1 MSAGSPKTSR
11 FGIQAVFL
19 VLFAVLCGIAGTG
32 MRLWRQTPPAV
43 EVAAAPPVQ
52 FRLILAAADLLPGR
66 EIKASDF
73 YTSMVGKDE
82 YRAILKDTAAFGD
95 GKQLIGRIIR
105 TKVEMNQPFPLNCV
119 FPEGTGPTPADL
131 LSDGMRAITVRMSL
145 VGGIRGFVTPE
156 SWVDVLFRRSD
167 KQLAPD
173 STAAARTHTVFP
185 GVRVLAIQDS
195 LYPET
200 VLKKDS
206 RGSVAQEFEVTLELT
221 PQQCEVLK
229 SVENRGD
236 LTLNMLPKEEGRTN
250 AGAVPSPET
259 MKLLLGVEEPKPVVV
274 APIVPSVRVVRG
286 GAQSSVVVDHPYDL
300 VIDRHLY
307 PATTKPG
314 SDSSNSVPAP
324 DSMPGAAWPQAI
336 PPAAA
341 NGVQG
346 ESEEGAASTGDSAS
360 GPQGSQPPT
369 PQPAR
374 GSRAILDTTFAQ
386 HSTTIRYPGRERSE
400 VAPAQSVTRYRSTA
414 SKSQPQQTSRSVL
427 RVSSSVYEP
436 SRVTGATPALQQS
449 RGMTVLESPRARS
462 ATVMYGGAPR
472 GFGRPSGS
480 TATRSLTALNAGST
494 RTSELRRS
502 AVEYRHY
509 AAAPSHGSGTRVIS
523 RPVQRPSQRT
533 VVVSGGSLRR
543 STHSG
548 LIELGSGATDAAESS
563 LAYVAATQKA
573 SLPELKIGRR

>member
-43 EVAAAPPVQ
+43 EVAAAPPAQ
-52 FRLILAAADLLPGR
+52 FRLILAASDLMPGR

-73 YTSMVGKDE
+73 YVSMVGTEE
-82 YRAILKDTAAFGD
+82 YRAMLKDIAAFGD
-95 GKQLIGRIIR
+95 GNQLIGRIIR
-105 TKVEMNQPFPLNCV
+105 NKVEMNRPFPLDCV

-131 LSDGMRAITVRMSL
+131 LSDGMRAITVKMTL

-156 SWVDVLFRRSD
+156 SWVDVLFRRAD
-167 KQLAPD
+167 TQLAPD

-200 VLKKDS
+200 VLAKDK
-206 RGSVAQEFEVTLELT
+206 RGSVAQDFEVTLELT

-236 LTLNMLPKEEGRTN
+236 LTLNMLPKEDGRTN
-250 AGAVPSPET
+250 VGAVPSPET

-274 APIVPSVRVVRG
+274 APVVPSVRVVRG
-286 GAQSSVVVDHPYDL
+286 GAQSSVVVDQAYDL
-300 VIDRHLY
+300 VIDQHLY
-307 PATTKPG
+307 PAPAKSG
-314 SDSSNSVPAP
+314 SAPDDSVPAP
-324 DSMPGAAWPQAI
+324 DSLPGTAWPQAI

-341 NGVQG
+341 HGGQG
-346 ESEEGAASTGDSAS
+346 DSSEGTAPTGDSAS
-360 GPQGSQPPT
+360 GSQGAQPPA

-386 HSTTIRYPGRERSE
+386 HFNSVRYPGRERSE
-400 VAPAQSVTRYRSTA
+400 IAPAPSVGRYRPVS
-414 SKSQPQQTSRSVL
+414 SKPQPQQTSRSVF
-427 RVSSSVYEP
+427 RMSSSVHVP
-436 SRVTGATPALQQS
+436 SGAIGAMPVVQQS
-449 RGMTVLESPRARS
+449 RGMTVLESPRASS
-462 ATVMYGGAPR
+462 AILVYGGSPR
-472 GFGRPSGS
+472 LTGRPSGS
-480 TATRSLTALNAGST
+480 TGTRRLTALSAGST
-494 RTSELRRS
+494 RTSEPRRS
-502 AVEYRHY
+502 AVQYQQH
-509 AAAPSHGSGTRVIS
+509 AAAPPKVGGTRVIS

-533 VVVSGGSLRR
+533 VVGSGGSLRR

-548 LIELGSGATDAAESS
+548 LIELGSGATDATESS
-563 LAYVAATQKA
+563 LAYIAGTQKA
-573 SLPELKIGRR
+573 ALPELKIGRR